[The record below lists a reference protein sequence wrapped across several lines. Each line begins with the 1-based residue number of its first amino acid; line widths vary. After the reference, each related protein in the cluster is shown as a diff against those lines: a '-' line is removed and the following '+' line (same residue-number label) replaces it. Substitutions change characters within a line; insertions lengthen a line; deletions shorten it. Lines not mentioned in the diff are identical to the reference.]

1 MLITELPSCPLI
13 EEPSRKS
20 LTPVSN
26 LLIFKGNKI
35 LIAQIQKNIPPIQE
49 TIPNHNRKALP
60 ENISKLVIIKPVVVN
75 ESIEI
80 GHTLKSTLSADH
92 RVLDGAVAGKLLKDF
107 NDIIEDPFQIWMQS
121 NDMEII

>member
-20 LTPVSN
+20 STPVSN

-75 ESIEI
+75 ELTISSQASINPTSVTERTNGNAIKI
-80 GHTLKSTLSADH
+80 GKKKYDNMKESNFS
-92 RVLDGAVAGKLLKDF
+92 KLF
-107 NDIIEDPFQIWMQS
+107 
-121 NDMEII
+121 